1 MDASIADNT
10 AYAMKSRLLDRE
22 QVPLEKICGFTWYLL
37 LGDLIQSHDRVLE
50 RVPTVFVP
58 LADLMTGNDTKR
70 IRIQVPRA
78 MTTFDKGL
86 GPVTRVLPI
95 HLNHERCGA
104 PLSKGNPGVWSGN
117 TEYFLLLLQ
126 PAEKVLAWACWAV
139 SYNLQDLGDKADVP
153 YKRTVVS
160 SDVGY
165 MDKPAIL
172 RLLNDKNKG
181 LGFTILDSLY
191 LALYDFEA
199 EMRRLSELKN
209 TVEQIKYRIRT

>member
-1 MDASIADNT
+1 
-10 AYAMKSRLLDRE
+10 
-22 QVPLEKICGFTWYLL
+22 
-37 LGDLIQSHDRVLE
+37 
-50 RVPTVFVP
+50 
-58 LADLMTGNDTKR
+58 
-70 IRIQVPRA
+70 
-78 MTTFDKGL
+78 
-86 GPVTRVLPI
+86 
-95 HLNHERCGA
+95 
-104 PLSKGNPGVWSGN
+104 
-117 TEYFLLLLQ
+117 
-126 PAEKVLAWACWAV
+126 
-139 SYNLQDLGDKADVP
+139 DKADVP